1 MPRKNPK
8 LTDEEN
14 RAKYREYQARYRA
27 KKAEQQRQAGND
39 TTKSK
44 PAAKALETLKTEKLT
59 DAEVAALI
67 NSFHGFTEIIA
78 EHKRN
83 SRIVIAERMLSKNE
97 SDEPGFAPFR
107 VKTVEYHYFKSRLD
121 ALTWMK
127 SNGCSRGLREFTK

>member
-1 MPRKNPK
+1 MPK
-8 LTDEEN
+8 T
-14 RAKYREYQARYRA
+14 
-27 KKAEQQRQAGND
+27 KKAKQQRQAGKD
-39 TTKSK
+39 IPKPK
-44 PAAKALETLKTEKLT
+44 PATETPETLKTEKLT

-78 EHKRN
+78 EHKRT

-97 SDEPGFAPFR
+97 SDEPGFAPYR
-107 VKTVEYHYFKSRLD
+107 VKTVEYHFFKSRLD